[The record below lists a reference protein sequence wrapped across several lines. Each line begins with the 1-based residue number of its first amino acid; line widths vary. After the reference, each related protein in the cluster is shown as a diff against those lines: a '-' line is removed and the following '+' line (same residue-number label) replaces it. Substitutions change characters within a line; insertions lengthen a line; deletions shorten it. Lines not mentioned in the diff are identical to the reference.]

1 MSKSRKYPKKV
12 QIDRATQD
20 RIGSKL
26 RAMYSEL
33 LREPL
38 PDKLLLTL
46 QAIEQ
51 AQEGAREGLVRAA

>member
-1 MSKSRKYPKKV
+1 MSKSRKHPKKAR
-12 QIDRATQD
+12 IDRATQD
-20 RIGSKL
+20 RIGAKL
-26 RAMYSEL
+26 RTMYSEL

-51 AQEGAREGLVRAA
+51 AQEGAREDLVQAA

>member
-1 MSKSRKYPKKV
+1 MSTSSNHPKKA
-12 QIDRATQD
+12 QIDRATQE

-33 LREPL
+33 LRDPL
-38 PDKLLLTL
+38 PAKLLVTL

-51 AQEGAREGLVRAA
+51 AEEGTRRDLVRAA